1 MTKPSIDQITPG
13 PARTTTIKDVARE
26 AQVGKTSVSRYLN
39 GEMDA
44 LSEELRKRIARAIH
58 KLDFRP
64 NQMAR
69 GLKRGRTRLVGM
81 VVADITNPYS
91 VEVMRGVEAACQQ
104 HGYMLMLCN
113 SANEQKLEQR
123 YLEMLTNYRVEG
135 LVVNPIALPEE
146 DLALITRTGVP
157 VVLIDRRAD
166 HIKCDMVGLDNAQAA
181 SLATQHLLDQGY
193 TAIHFLTEPI
203 GLISSRQERQHAMRS
218 LVDAHSGTCISVT
231 SEVDLRQ
238 ADTLD
243 VALRR
248 SLASAASQRTAILA
262 SNGRVLL
269 RVALALRELG
279 AEWPKNL
286 GLLGFDDPEWAGLA
300 GADISSIRQPTFDIG
315 HAAVEFLIQRIKGA
329 TTPARVLSFPGEL
342 KIRSST
348 INPMAQK
355 KP

>member
-1 MTKPSIDQITPG
+1 MIKKTNLSAPAGTP
-13 PARTTTIKDVARE
+13 RTTTINDVARE

-44 LSEELRKRIARAIH
+44 LSEELRKRIGRAIQ

-69 GLKRGRTRLVGM
+69 GLKRGRTRLIGM

-91 VEVMRGVEAACQQ
+91 VEVMRGVEAGCQQ

-113 SANEQKLEQR
+113 SANELKLEQR
-123 YLEMLTNYRVEG
+123 YLELLTNYRVDG

-146 DLALITRTGVP
+146 DLEAITRTGVP
-157 VVLIDRRAD
+157 LVLIDRRASR
-166 HIKCDMVGLDNAQAA
+166 IKCDMVGLDNDQAGR
-181 SLATQHLLDQGY
+181 LATQHLLDQGY

-203 GLISSRQERQHAMRS
+203 GLISSRQERHHAMRT
-218 LVDAHSGTCISVT
+218 LVDASAGKCISVT
-231 SEVDLRQ
+231 SEVDLRE
-238 ADTLD
+238 AATLD
-243 VALRR
+243 AALRHC
-248 SLASAASQRTAILA
+248 LASTASHRTAILA

-279 AEWPKNL
+279 AQWPKDV

-315 HAAVEFLIQRIKGA
+315 HAAVEFLIQRIDGA
-329 TTPARVLSFPGEL
+329 TTAARVLSFPGEL
-342 KIRSST
+342 KIRGST
-348 INPMAQK
+348 LNVISQK

>member
-1 MTKPSIDQITPG
+1 MTKKTTEIISSG
-13 PARTTTIKDVARE
+13 LARTTTINDVARE

-113 SANEQKLEQR
+113 SANELKLEQR
-123 YLEMLTNYRVEG
+123 YLELLTNYRVDG

-157 VVLIDRRAD
+157 VVLIDRRASR
-166 HIKCDMVGLDNAQAA
+166 IKCDMVGLDNDQAA
-181 SLATQHLLDQGY
+181 TLATQHLLDQGY

-203 GLISSRQERQHAMRS
+203 GLISSRQERQHAMRM
-218 LVDAHSGTCISVT
+218 LVEASAGKCSSVT

-238 ADTLD
+238 AESLD
-243 VALRR
+243 AALRLC
-248 SLASAASQRTAILA
+248 LATSVTQRTAILA
-262 SNGRVLL
+262 SNGRMLL

-279 AEWPKNL
+279 AEWPKDL

-315 HAAVEFLIQRIKGA
+315 HAAVEFLIQRIEGA
-329 TTPARVLSFPGEL
+329 TTAARVLSFPGEL
-342 KIRSST
+342 KIRGSSL
-348 INPMAQK
+348 NPISRK